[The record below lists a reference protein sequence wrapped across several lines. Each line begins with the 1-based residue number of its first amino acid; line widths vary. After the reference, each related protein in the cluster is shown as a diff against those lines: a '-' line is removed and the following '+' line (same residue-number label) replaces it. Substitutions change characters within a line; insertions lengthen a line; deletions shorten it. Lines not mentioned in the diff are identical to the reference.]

1 MARKD
6 IRDVL
11 KTQESNTQ
19 TEFDRRTKEIILQ
32 FAEQV
37 IRLT

>member
-6 IRDVL
+6 IRDVI
-11 KTQESNTQ
+11 KSQATNTQ
-19 TEFDRRTKEIILQ
+19 TEFDRRTKDVILQ

-37 IRLT
+37 RTFE